1 MQPDE
6 RSLAIL
12 RRLSAAIDDLNS
24 FETVGL

>member
-12 RRLSAAIDDLNS
+12 RRLSAAIDDNKS
-24 FETVGL
+24 FEAIGI